1 MERNYFSSDYGNCS
15 MLQIFRTIGCIGD
28 SLSSGEFEYDN
39 NGEKGYWDCYEYS
52 WGKYIERM
60 TGISVTNFS
69 KGGMTAYHLYQS
81 ADEHSSEIDEINH
94 LFDKE
99 NIKQGYII
107 ALGVNDLK
115 GHDNLNVLYGG
126 KIGSAEDICLEDYNK
141 NAGSFAGWYAKIIQR
156 IQALQ
161 PDVKFFLV
169 TMPQEKKDSGEEQFA
184 EVIREIAAKLSNCY
198 VIDLYR
204 DGPIYDENFR
214 RIYFSGHM
222 NAMGYLFTARLILD
236 CADRVIQKNP
246 MDFRFVQFIGS
257 DFKPFAK

>member
-1 MERNYFSSDYGNCS
+1 MGTAVCFRSSERLAAS
-15 MLQIFRTIGCIGD
+15 
-28 SLSSGEFEYDN
+28 
-39 NGEKGYWDCYEYS
+39 
-52 WGKYIERM
+52 
-60 TGISVTNFS
+60 
-69 KGGMTAYHLYQS
+69 MTAYHLYQS
-81 ADEHSSEIDEINH
+81 ADERSSEIDEINH

-115 GHDNLNVLYGG
+115 GYDNLNVIYGG

-141 NAGSFAGWYAKIIQR
+141 NAGSFVGWYAKIIQR

-169 TMPQEKKDSGEEQFA
+169 
-184 EVIREIAAKLSNCY
+184 NCY
-198 VIDLYR
+198 VIDLYQ

-222 NAMGYLFTARLILD
+222 NAMGYFFTARLILN
-236 CADRVIQKNP
+236 CADRIIQKNP